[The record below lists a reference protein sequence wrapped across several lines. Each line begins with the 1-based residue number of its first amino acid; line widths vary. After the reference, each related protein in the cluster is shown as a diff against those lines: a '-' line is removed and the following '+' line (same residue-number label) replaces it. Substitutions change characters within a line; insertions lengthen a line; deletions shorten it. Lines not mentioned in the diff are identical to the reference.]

1 MCRTVKTAV
10 VELALLEEAGESVTD
25 PSGFETMPVAGFAA
39 QPRPEASSAGG
50 ACDRD
55 RECADAAEAG
65 NVGIV
70 ILSAFV
76 RSGMLS

>member
-50 ACDRD
+50 ACDR
-55 RECADAAEAG
+55 ECADAAEAG